1 MMAFFKTKRFQ
12 ELVGAAVTL
21 GITLVLGVQIGR
33 NFPKKKKS

>member
-12 ELVGAAVTL
+12 EVVGAVVTF
-21 GITLVLGVQIGR
+21 GITLVLGFQIGQ